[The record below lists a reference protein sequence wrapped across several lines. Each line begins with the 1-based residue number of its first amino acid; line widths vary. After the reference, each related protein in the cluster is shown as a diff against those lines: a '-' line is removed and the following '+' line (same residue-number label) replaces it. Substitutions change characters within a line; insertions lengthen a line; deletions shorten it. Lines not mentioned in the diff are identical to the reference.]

1 MHKQRTRP
9 PLSNAPLYPLTFSP
23 LYQDYI
29 WGGTRM
35 QDTLGRRPETAI
47 CAESWDVSDRP
58 EGQSVVSNGALEG
71 TTLRHL
77 MQSRRRDLVGALKAD
92 VDVFPL
98 LIKIIDA
105 NKTLSIQVHPDDAS
119 AAQHGGEAKTE
130 MWYVLDAD
138 TDACVYAGFKAETT
152 ADAFKAAIHDGMV
165 ADVLQKQPVRPGD
178 VVFIPGG
185 RIHAIGAGCL
195 ILEIQ
200 QNSNT
205 TYRVDDWGRLGVDG
219 KPRDLHLDAA
229 SRVINWTDTASP
241 MQKAERLGRA
251 TREREEWRLL
261 SCDHF
266 YLGQINM
273 SVPTQLSSADNTFEI
288 LFCKSGTARIAA
300 GETVVDLAPATSCLI
315 PANVTEYTLSSA
327 VSDTAA
333 SVMRILPGPYYMDGQ
348 SA

>member
-1 MHKQRTRP
+1 
-9 PLSNAPLYPLTFSP
+9 LYPLTFTP
-23 LYQDYI
+23 VYQDYI
-29 WGGTRM
+29 WGGTRL
-35 QDTLGRRPETAI
+35 QDTLGRSPETAI
-47 CAESWDVSDRP
+47 CAESWEVSDRP
-58 EGQSVVSNGALEG
+58 EGQSIVSNGPMEG
-71 TTLRHL
+71 TPLREL
-77 MQSRRRDLVGALKAD
+77 MQTRRRDVVGALKAD

-138 TDACVYAGFKAETT
+138 ADACIYAGFDTAMT
-152 ADAFKAAIHDGMV
+152 ADAFKRAIDDDGV

-205 TYRVDDWGRLGVDG
+205 TYRVDDWGRLGADG

-241 MQKAERLGRA
+241 MQKAERLGRS
-251 TREREEWRLL
+251 TPGREEWRLL

-266 YLGQINM
+266 YLGQINV
-273 SVPTQLSSADNTFEI
+273 SAPTRLSSADNTFEI
-288 LFCKSGTARIAA
+288 LFCKAGTARIAT
-300 GETVVDLAPATSCLI
+300 GDTVIDLAPATSCLI
-315 PANVTEYTLSSA
+315 PASVTEYTLSS
-327 VSDTAA
+327 VDGETAA
-333 SVMRILPGPYYMDGQ
+333 SIMRILPGPYYMDGQ